1 MLINPTS
8 KSVTYSID
16 DLASVEAALNSIE
29 RLVLEDASVT
39 GAFARGCCGELNQ
52 IRDSLGLKRGVQR
65 HEKFK

>member
-1 MLINPTS
+1 MLINPSS

-16 DLASVEAALNSIE
+16 DLASVETALNSIE
-29 RLVLEDASVT
+29 RLVLDDASVT
-39 GAFARGCCGELNQ
+39 GVVTRGCCTELNQ

>member
-39 GAFARGCCGELNQ
+39 GVLARGCCGELNQ